1 MRRREFI
8 TLLGGAGV
16 AWPLVVGAQQAP
28 KIFKIGVL
36 WHAGSEEEE
45 AVFLG
50 AVRQGL
56 KDLGYVEGQN
66 IKLINTFAAEQY
78 ERFNANAAELVALPV
93 DVLVAVSAPAALAA
107 QRATKTIPIVFVGS
121 IDPVQMKL
129 VDSIARPGGNITGLT
144 NLATDLIAKW
154 LEVLKE
160 LLPNALRVGQLV
172 NSSNPANARRFIA
185 ESQVA
190 AAKLKLTVQVVE
202 VGAPEELE
210 RAFSTIEGHIDAMSV
225 ANDGM
230 FFNERQRIAEL
241 ALAHRVPIMVAYKEA
256 VLVGALISYG
266 PSSTKIY
273 GRVAYYVDKILKGAR
288 PADLPIELPTLFELF
303 INAKT
308 AKTLGITIPPTLL
321 FRADEVFE

>member
-1 MRRREFI
+1 MHRRKFI
-8 TLLGGAGV
+8 TLLGGAVV
-16 AWPLVVGAQQAP
+16 AWPLAARAEQVP
-28 KIFKIGVL
+28 KFSKIGVL
-36 WHAGSEEEE
+36 WHAGSEKEE

-50 AVRQGL
+50 AVRQGF

-93 DVLVAVSAPAALAA
+93 DVLIAVTAPAALAA
-107 QRATKTIPIVFVGS
+107 QRATKTIPIVFVGA
-121 IDPVQMKL
+121 IDPVQLKL

-144 NLATDLIAKW
+144 NLATDLTAKR

-160 LLPNALRVGQLV
+160 IVPNALRVGQLV

-190 AAKLKLTVQVVE
+190 GAKLNLTVQLVE
-202 VGAPEELE
+202 VGAPDELE
-210 RAFSTIEGHIDAMSV
+210 HAFSTIEGHIDAMSV
-225 ANDGM
+225 PNDGM
-230 FFNERQRIAEL
+230 FYNERRKIAEL

-256 VLVGALISYG
+256 VPFGALISYG
-266 PSSTKIY
+266 PSQTKIY
-273 GRVAYYVDKILKGAR
+273 GRVPYYVDKILRGEK

-303 INAKT
+303 VNAKT
-308 AKTLGITIPPTLL
+308 AKALGITIPPTLL
-321 FRADEVFE
+321 SRADEVIE

>member
-1 MRRREFI
+1 M
-8 TLLGGAGV
+8 
-16 AWPLVVGAQQAP
+16 
-28 KIFKIGVL
+28 
-36 WHAGSEEEE
+36 
-45 AVFLG
+45 
-50 AVRQGL
+50 
-56 KDLGYVEGQN
+56 
-66 IKLINTFAAEQY
+66 
-78 ERFNANAAELVALPV
+78 
-93 DVLVAVSAPAALAA
+93 
-107 QRATKTIPIVFVGS
+107 
-121 IDPVQMKL
+121 
-129 VDSIARPGGNITGLT
+129 
-144 NLATDLIAKW
+144 
-154 LEVLKE
+154 
-160 LLPNALRVGQLV
+160 
-172 NSSNPANARRFIA
+172 
-185 ESQVA
+185 
-190 AAKLKLTVQVVE
+190 VE